1 MQDSFMEYQDKLF
14 PSSGAL
20 RETEASIAL
29 KIADHGGA
37 IIVWE
42 DAVPIGTAIYYFIDN
57 YMYIGRVSVIPA
69 YRGKGIGKDIILF
82 LEELA
87 RQQNYTETR
96 VEGRLSIPQNISFY
110 EKLGY
115 IAIEQIFYS
124 EGTDSW
130 YVMKKTL

>member
-69 YRGKGIGKDIILF
+69 YRGKGIGKDIIF
-82 LEELA
+82 YFSSTAELY
-87 RQQNYTETR
+87 RDKSRGPIIY
-96 VEGRLSIPQNISFY
+96 P
-110 EKLGY
+110 
-115 IAIEQIFYS
+115 S
-124 EGTDSW
+124 E
-130 YVMKKTL
+130 YLIL